1 MVKLTLPKLFNIF
14 ASSLALSFFLV
25 SNSYSQ
31 TEKIRYSDFLPLNY
45 TANFKK
51 SVHTNFEGTGKVDGE
66 EISISLRLKQEVGVL
81 SKFKNKQ
88 WTKVKTSVDGL
99 AGDAA
104 VNETLVA
111 LYDLKSK
118 LQIYEISLV
127 SGHLIKQDGTD
138 EIYVED
144 ESVKKFEWNKIPSYL
159 TLGQAVDA
167 GSYTETDKDGK
178 VISNA
183 KISFLITKIKN
194 GYEFCQIEYIN
205 NLETSESGTSEGCD
219 LFSIS
224 KELTGSREKAK
235 IGANI
240 ELSVVA
246 GKIIIK

>member
-118 LQIYEISLV
+118 LQIYEI
-127 SGHLIKQDGTD
+127 
-138 EIYVED
+138 YVED

-224 KELTGSREKAK
+224 KELTGSRAKAK

>member
-25 SNSYSQ
+25 SNSYPQ

-66 EISISLRLKQEVGVL
+66 EISISIRLKQEVGVL

-118 LQIYEISLV
+118 LQIYEI
-127 SGHLIKQDGTD
+127 
-138 EIYVED
+138 YVED

-178 VISNA
+178 VVSNA

-205 NLETSESGTSEGCD
+205 NLETSESGTSESCD

-224 KELTGSREKAK
+224 KELTGSRVKAK

>member
-118 LQIYEISLV
+118 LQIYEI
-127 SGHLIKQDGTD
+127 
-138 EIYVED
+138 YVED

>member
-25 SNSYSQ
+25 SNSYPQ

-66 EISISLRLKQEVGVL
+66 EISISIRLKQEVGVL

-88 WTKVKTSVDGL
+88 WTKVKTSGDLL

-104 VNETLVA
+104 VNETIVA

-118 LQIYEISLV
+118 LQIY
-127 SGHLIKQDGTD
+127 

-178 VISNA
+178 VVSNA

-205 NLETSESGTSEGCD
+205 KLETSESGTSESCD

-224 KELTGSREKAK
+224 KELTGSRVKAK

>member
-25 SNSYSQ
+25 SNSYPQ

-66 EISISLRLKQEVGVL
+66 EISISIRLKQEVGVL

-118 LQIYEISLV
+118 LQIYEI
-127 SGHLIKQDGTD
+127 
-138 EIYVED
+138 YVED

-183 KISFLITKIKN
+183 KILFLITKIKN

>member
-51 SVHTNFEGTGKVDGE
+51 SVHTNLEGIGKVDGE
-66 EISISLRLKQEVGVL
+66 EISISFRIQQEVGVL

-88 WTKVKTSVDGL
+88 WTKVKISADAL
-99 AGDAA
+99 YGDAA
-104 VNETLVA
+104 VNLTLVH

-118 LQIYEISLV
+118 LKTYEIL
-127 SGHLIKQDGTD
+127 
-138 EIYVED
+138 VED
-144 ESVKKFEWNKIPSYL
+144 ESVTKFEWNKIPSYL

-167 GSYTETDKDGK
+167 GSYTETNKDGK

-205 NLETSESGTSEGCD
+205 NLETSESGTSEDCD

-224 KELTGSREKAK
+224 KELTGSRSKVK
-235 IGANI
+235 IGANT
-240 ELSVVA
+240 EFSFA
-246 GKIIIK
+246 GKITIK